1 MDTVIT
7 TLNDSD
13 KDKVFDLLTD
23 PEVMRFLGP
32 RRALTLAEAE
42 EWFES
47 AQSEQDRFAFR
58 CTKSGEL
65 VGFCGMK
72 VIEGKSDF
80 GYFIRKKFWGKG
92 LAKQMCQLALSQ
104 LSQRYNL
111 STFHIFIAENNIA
124 SLKVAQ
130 SLGWVKQKPYQNDCE
145 SGHLYQIVQE

>member
-13 KDKVFDLLTD
+13 KDNVFDLLTD

-47 AQSEQDRFAFR
+47 AQSEKDRFPFR
-58 CTKSGEL
+58 CSKSGEL

-72 VIEGKSDF
+72 IIEGKRDF

-104 LSQRYNL
+104 LSRRYDL